1 MYQTITTQPTA
12 NNRQV
17 ACYILFLSSLY
28 SLYNTQVLLHL
39 GGYALR
45 LNQWKLKSV
54 IPTFTQPLLSFF
66 WLCCWYALVSKAFFF
81 PFRSYVLSITWKELR
96 NAFDLFEQCYILNLS
111 VTDHHSVKFHYRF
124 YFAISNSVNL
134 PTVYLVCMSFILQ
147 SFSKLLSATLRE
159 KVRVASHPHTM
170 NILQFCRQL
179 RV

>member
-17 ACYILFLSSLY
+17 ACCILFLSSLY

-81 PFRSYVLSITWKELR
+81 LLSPTFCQSLEKNFEMHALKCDRPSFCKVPRQVLFCNKLFGTFTHSLLGLYV
-96 NAFDLFEQCYILNLS
+96 
-111 VTDHHSVKFHYRF
+111 F
-124 YFAISNSVNL
+124 YS
-134 PTVYLVCMSFILQ
+134 P
-147 SFSKLLSATLRE
+147 KLLQITFSNPQRKSE
-159 KVRVASHPHTM
+159 SHIPPTHYEYTA
-170 NILQFCRQL
+170 IL
-179 RV
+179 

>member
-17 ACYILFLSSLY
+17 ACCILFLSSLY

-81 PFRSYVLSITWKELR
+81 SFKSYVLSITWKELDR
-96 NAFDLFEQCYILNLS
+96 PSFCKVPLQVLFCNKLFG
-111 VTDHHSVKFHYRF
+111 TFTHSLLGLYVF
-124 YFAISNSVNL
+124 YS
-134 PTVYLVCMSFILQ
+134 P
-147 SFSKLLSATLRE
+147 KLLQITFSNPQRKSE
-159 KVRVASHPHTM
+159 SHIPPTHYEYTA
-170 NILQFCRQL
+170 IL
-179 RV
+179 